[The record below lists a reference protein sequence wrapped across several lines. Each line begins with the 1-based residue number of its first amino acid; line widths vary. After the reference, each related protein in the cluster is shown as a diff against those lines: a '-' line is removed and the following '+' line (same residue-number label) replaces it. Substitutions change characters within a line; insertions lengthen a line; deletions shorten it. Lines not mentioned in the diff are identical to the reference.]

1 MIRVFDCAQGSDA
14 WLEARLGIPTASEFQ
29 TVLRQHG
36 RSQAEA
42 SKTRRK
48 YMLTLIGERM
58 TGQPSRNLK
67 LRNFDRGHEMEPEAR
82 TLYEFA
88 KDIEVQQVGFIR
100 NGESGCS
107 PDGLVG
113 DSGMI
118 EIKSKEPHVLL
129 EVLLKGEIPPEHA
142 CQLFGALWVAER
154 EWIDFMAYWPGIEP
168 FIKRVYRDE
177 KAIKSLELG
186 VTIFLNELADLMEQI
201 EQRQRAA

>member
-1 MIRVFDCAQGSDA
+1 MIEVFDCEQGSEA
-14 WLEARLGIPTASEFQ
+14 WLLARLGIPTASEFQ

-36 RSQAEA
+36 RSPAEA

-48 YMLTLIGERM
+48 YMLTLIGERL
-58 TGQPSRNLK
+58 TGRPSTNLK
-67 LRNFDRGHEMEPEAR
+67 LRVFERGHEMEPEAR
-82 TLYEFA
+82 KLYQFA
-88 KDIEVQQVGFIR
+88 KDVEVQQVGFIR
-100 NGESGCS
+100 NGDAGCS

-113 DSGMI
+113 NSGML
-118 EIKSKEPHVLL
+118 EIKSKEPHILL
-129 EVLLKGEIPPEHA
+129 EVLLKDEIPTEHA
-142 CQLFGALWVAER
+142 CQLSGALWVAER

-186 VTIFLNELADLMEQI
+186 VTMFLNDLADLMEQI